1 MHWQMPLPFVTRLLV
16 REGPAL
22 GLTGCSFGPVRY
34 GEREAGMLRHICAI
48 IFPGGRPIGRRCPSG
63 WKSVIFHGA
72 VIQTT
77 FPRVGAIKG
86 SSGLCRAMLGSVL
99 ENVL

>member
-48 IFPGGRPIGRRCPSG
+48 IFPGVRPIGRRCPSG
-63 WKSVIFHGA
+63 WKSVIFHG
-72 VIQTT
+72 VFIKTIFQ
-77 FPRVGAIKG
+77 RVGAMKG
-86 SSGLCRAMLGSVL
+86 RSALGWPIL
-99 ENVL
+99 DYIL